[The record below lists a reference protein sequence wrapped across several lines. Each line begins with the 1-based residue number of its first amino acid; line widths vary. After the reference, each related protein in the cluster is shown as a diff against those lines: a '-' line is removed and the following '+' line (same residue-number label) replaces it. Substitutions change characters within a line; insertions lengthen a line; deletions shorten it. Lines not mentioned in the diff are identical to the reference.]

1 MTKITL
7 KNDFTIRKL
16 TNEFEDY
23 KAKNN
28 LDEYFKKYLS
38 DQTRKDTLKSIQ
50 ELMDVDSK
58 DNSWFDELQEYRESL

>member
-28 LDEYFKKYLS
+28 LDEYF
-38 DQTRKDTLKSIQ
+38 
-50 ELMDVDSK
+50 
-58 DNSWFDELQEYRESL
+58 